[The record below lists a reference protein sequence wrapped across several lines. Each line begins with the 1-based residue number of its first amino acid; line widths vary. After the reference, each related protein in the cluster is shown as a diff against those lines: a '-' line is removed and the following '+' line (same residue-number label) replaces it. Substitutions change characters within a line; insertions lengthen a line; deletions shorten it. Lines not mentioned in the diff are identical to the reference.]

1 MSRIPESAAVNATV
15 NTLKAA
21 GQPGWLVGFV
31 NGLLR
36 AVARERA
43 TLPSPE
49 VLAAAEPP
57 LLDHPDWL
65 VACWRARHGDVL
77 AREICRCNNTEPPLT
92 LRTNTR
98 RTGRA
103 LLRARLAQSGIVVE
117 NGRYSPAALVVPAFP
132 GAVTALPGYAEGLFQ
147 VQDEAAQLGQPAVTP
162 LPARC
167 RVLDGCAGVGG
178 KTSHLAE
185 LLPTGGTLVAV
196 EPDRRRYGLL
206 RENLARLGLGGSVDA
221 LRTDL
226 AQFAA
231 TRPAPFDAILI
242 DAPCSGTG
250 VIRRH
255 PDIRW
260 NRQPED
266 LATHR
271 QDQLQLLAI
280 AARLLKPGGVLVYA
294 TCSLEPE
301 ENEEVVVDFLAHH
314 PDFGLE
320 PAAPCCPNLP
330 GAWWTPPAA
339 STPPRSTAW
348 TVSLPPASVTAP
360 LVVCPD
366 NVYSRPSTVRLPL
379 IPQEKPPMAGIKS
392 TMDLVMERAAR
403 MGIATPDEI
412 RREED
417 QKTGMQ
423 LTAAYLNGQQASLA
437 AVLAEQDGARREP
450 VRRGM
455 LESLLRNVFLPREE
469 DGRGASAGPC
479 RASSNSTRTPL
490 TSPRSARRC
499 RPSPASTASTAPSCT
514 TSSRSR
520 CACRSSSCSPARA

>member
-1 MSRIPESAAVNATV
+1 MSPTAPRQPADSPVAPRTAAVEILCLWATTHNPVDHLFQATAPRVAEIDRGLVKTLVYGVLRRKQYLDHIIRSHSRHPLRKMKVRTLMTLRIGVFQLLLLSRIPESAAVNATV

-36 AVARERA
+36 TVARERA

-49 VLAAAEPP
+49 ALAAAEPP

-65 VACWRARHGDVL
+65 VDRWRARHGDAL
-77 AREICRCNNTEPPLT
+77 ARAICRCNNTEPPLT

-147 VQDEAAQLGQPAVTP
+147 VQDEAAQLASLLIPP

-167 RVLDGCAGVGG
+167 RVLDGCAGLGG

-185 LLPTGGTLVAV
+185 LLPAGGILVAV

-221 LRTDL
+221 LRIDL

-266 LATHR
+266 LATHQR
-271 QDQLQLLAI
+271 DQLQLLAI

-301 ENEEVVVDFLAHH
+301 ENEEVVADFLARH
-314 PDFGLE
+314 PDFSLE
-320 PAAPCCPNLP
+320 PAAPLLP
-330 GAWWTPPAA
+330 EPARRLVDATGCFHPTP
-339 STPPRSTAW
+339 
-348 TVSLPPASVTAP
+348 VDGL
-360 LVVCPD
+360 D
-366 NVYSRPSTVRLPL
+366 
-379 IPQEKPPMAGIKS
+379 GFF
-392 TMDLVMERAAR
+392 AAR
-403 MGIATPDEI
+403 
-412 RREED
+412 
-417 QKTGMQ
+417 
-423 LTAAYLNGQQASLA
+423 LCH
-437 AVLAEQDGARREP
+437 
-450 VRRGM
+450 
-455 LESLLRNVFLPREE
+455 
-469 DGRGASAGPC
+469 SA
-479 RASSNSTRTPL
+479 
-490 TSPRSARRC
+490 
-499 RPSPASTASTAPSCT
+499 
-514 TSSRSR
+514 
-520 CACRSSSCSPARA
+520 ACRLSGQCL

>member
-1 MSRIPESAAVNATV
+1 MSPNAPRQPAASPVAPRTAAVEILCLWATTHNPVDHLFQATAPRVAEIDRGLVKTLVYGVLRRKQYLDHIIRSHSRHPLRKMKVRTLMTLRLGVFQLLLLSRIPESAAVNATV

-36 AVARERA
+36 AVVRERA
-43 TLPSPE
+43 TLPTPE
-49 VLAAAEPP
+49 ALAAAEPP
-57 LLDHPDWL
+57 LLNHPDWL
-65 VACWRARHGDVL
+65 VQRWQARFGDPL
-77 AREICRCNNTEPPLT
+77 TREICRCNNTEPPLT

-147 VQDEAAQLGQPAVTP
+147 VQDEAAQLASLLVTP

-185 LLPTGGTLVAV
+185 LLPAGGTLVAV

-231 TRPAPFDAILI
+231 TRPTPFDAILI

-250 VIRRH
+250 VIRRQ

-266 LATHR
+266 LETYQR
-271 QDQLQLLAI
+271 DQLQLLAI

-301 ENEEVVVDFLAHH
+301 ENEQTVARFLERH
-314 PDFGLE
+314 PDFAIDPAGHLLPEAARRLVDADGFFHPTPANGLDGFFAARLRHR
-320 PAAPCCPNLP
+320 PACRLP
-330 GAWWTPPAA
+330 GQC
-339 STPPRSTAW
+339 
-348 TVSLPPASVTAP
+348 L
-360 LVVCPD
+360 
-366 NVYSRPSTVRLPL
+366 
-379 IPQEKPPMAGIKS
+379 
-392 TMDLVMERAAR
+392 
-403 MGIATPDEI
+403 
-412 RREED
+412 
-417 QKTGMQ
+417 
-423 LTAAYLNGQQASLA
+423 
-437 AVLAEQDGARREP
+437 
-450 VRRGM
+450 
-455 LESLLRNVFLPREE
+455 
-469 DGRGASAGPC
+469 
-479 RASSNSTRTPL
+479 
-490 TSPRSARRC
+490 
-499 RPSPASTASTAPSCT
+499 
-514 TSSRSR
+514 
-520 CACRSSSCSPARA
+520 

>member
-1 MSRIPESAAVNATV
+1 MSPNAPRQPAASPVAPRTAAVEILCLWATTHNPVDHLYQTTAPRLAEIDRGLVKTLVYGVLRHKQYLDHIIRRFSRHPLRKMKVRTLMTLRLGVFQLLLLSRIPESAAVNATV

-36 AVARERA
+36 AVARERT
-43 TLPSPE
+43 TLPTPE
-49 VLAAAEPP
+49 TLAAAEPP
-57 LLDHPDWL
+57 LLNHPDWL
-65 VACWRARHGDVL
+65 VQRWQARFGDPL
-77 AREICRCNNTEPPLT
+77 TREICRCNNTEPPLT

-103 LLRARLAQSGIVVE
+103 LLRARFEQSGIVVE
-117 NGRYSPAALVVPAFP
+117 NGRYSPPALVVPAFP
-132 GAVTALPGYAEGLFQ
+132 GAVAALPGYAEGQFQ
-147 VQDEAAQLGQPAVTP
+147 VQDEAAQLASLLITP

-167 RVLDGCAGVGG
+167 RVLDGCAGLGG

-185 LLPTGGTLVAV
+185 LLPAGGTLVAV

-301 ENEEVVVDFLAHH
+301 ENEQTVAHFRERH
-314 PDFGLE
+314 PDFTIDPAGPLLPEAARRLVDADGCFHPTPADGLDGFFAARLRHR
-320 PAAPCCPNLP
+320 PACRLP
-330 GAWWTPPAA
+330 GQC
-339 STPPRSTAW
+339 
-348 TVSLPPASVTAP
+348 L
-360 LVVCPD
+360 
-366 NVYSRPSTVRLPL
+366 
-379 IPQEKPPMAGIKS
+379 
-392 TMDLVMERAAR
+392 
-403 MGIATPDEI
+403 
-412 RREED
+412 
-417 QKTGMQ
+417 
-423 LTAAYLNGQQASLA
+423 
-437 AVLAEQDGARREP
+437 
-450 VRRGM
+450 
-455 LESLLRNVFLPREE
+455 
-469 DGRGASAGPC
+469 
-479 RASSNSTRTPL
+479 
-490 TSPRSARRC
+490 
-499 RPSPASTASTAPSCT
+499 
-514 TSSRSR
+514 
-520 CACRSSSCSPARA
+520 